1 MKIDSTNLSM
11 TSSRQYQR
19 TEAVAVKQQALVSR
33 AATMNEIRDAIWG
46 RGDSAS
52 DTDETDIGSN
62 FSDLFSNYSSSGVK
76 NENTV
81 SGVSDRI
88 KSLQQIRFQTLNYL
102 MMALFGRKYGVYR
115 DGLMDI
121 YSGSGTGYGG
131 IGSYV
136 TSIQSMEMSYEY
148 TESEETSFSTSGT
161 VKTADGREIEF
172 NVNLLMSREF
182 SESAYAKRLDQVTYM
197 DPLVINIDS
206 DIASVS
212 DQSFYFDLDSDG
224 VLDSIHMPTSGG
236 FLALDKNGDG
246 QINDGS
252 ELFGT
257 QSGDGFEDLGVYDED
272 GNGWIDENDSVFEDL
287 LIWTRD
293 SDGTDRLVGLSKAG
307 VGAICLS
314 NVSTNFALNDTET
327 NESYAAIRKSGIYLT
342 EDGNVG
348 TIQHV
353 DLAY

>member
-11 TSSRQYQR
+11 ASSRQYQR
-19 TEAVAVKQQALVSR
+19 TEAVAVKEQSLVSR
-33 AATMNEIRDAIWG
+33 AATMNEIRNAIWG
-46 RGDSAS
+46 KGKDPAS
-52 DTDETDIGSN
+52 GTEDTDIGSN
-62 FSDLFSNYSSSGVK
+62 FSDLFSDYSSSGVR
-76 NENTV
+76 NV
-81 SGVSDRI
+81 SSIQDRI
-88 KSLQQIRFQTLNYL
+88 KSIQEIRYQTLNYL
-102 MMALFGRKYGVYR
+102 MMALFGRNYGVYR

-121 YSGSGTGYGG
+121 YSGSGAGFSGT
-131 IGSYV
+131 GSYV
-136 TSIQSMEMSYEY
+136 TAYKTMEMSYEFSE
-148 TESEETSFSTSGT
+148 TEATSFSTEGT
-161 VKTADGREIEF
+161 VKTADGREISF
-172 NVNLLMSREF
+172 NVNLTMSREF

-197 DPLVINIDS
+197 DPLVINLDT

-257 QSGDGFEDLGVYDED
+257 ESGDGFADLSVYDED
-272 GNGWIDENDSVFEDL
+272 KNGWIDENDSVFKDL
-287 LIWTRD
+287 LIWMKD
-293 SDGTDRLVGLSKAG
+293 PEGNDRLVGLSKAG

-314 NVSTNFALNDTET
+314 NVSTNFSLNDMET